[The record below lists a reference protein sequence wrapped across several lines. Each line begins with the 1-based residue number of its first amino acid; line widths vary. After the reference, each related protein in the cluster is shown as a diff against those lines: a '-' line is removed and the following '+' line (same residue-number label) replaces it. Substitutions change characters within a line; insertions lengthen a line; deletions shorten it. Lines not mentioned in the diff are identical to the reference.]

1 MGRTKKSAGQLSDHK
16 MIKVTLIPE
25 YISEVDFQDK
35 KKEIQDVITKILI
48 MSQKRGRP
56 SNSDEQENQYAA

>member
-1 MGRTKKSAGQLSDHK
+1 MGRAKKAPGRLSDHK

-25 YISEVDFQDK
+25 YISEVDFQEK

-56 SNSDEQENQYAA
+56 SKSDEQENQNAA